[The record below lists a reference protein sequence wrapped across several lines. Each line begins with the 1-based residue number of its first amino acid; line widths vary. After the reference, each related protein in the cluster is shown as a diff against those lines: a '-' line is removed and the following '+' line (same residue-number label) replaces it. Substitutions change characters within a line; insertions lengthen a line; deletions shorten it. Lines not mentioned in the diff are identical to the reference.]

1 MKRQILILAAT
12 LLAGSMLCAAP
23 RPGRASKPNVV
34 DREVNAL
41 LRERGLTPSGPA
53 ENDYLARRIYL
64 VMTARIPTADQ
75 TRAFLRNPDRIA
87 LVDSLLASE
96 GWVELQV
103 LRWGDMLRIKSEF
116 PSCMWPNAVQAYNK
130 WLTDRFR
137 SGVGYDQIVY
147 SLLTATGS
155 NFRQPAVNFFR
166 AGNDRSPAKFASDA
180 ALLFLGR
187 RSAPESWQPFFSQV
201 KFKSSKEWK
210 EDILWL
216 DIDVPEPPRP
226 VRLEGREIPLRHGE
240 DWRVPFAQ
248 WMTAPGHREFARAF
262 CNRLWSWLMGYGI
275 IEPVDDL
282 SGGPVN
288 PALLDAL
295 TDFFLESH
303 YDIRA
308 LAREI
313 LTSEAFAR
321 STRTAAGNQADATG
335 RLGSHYPLR
344 RLDSEPLN
352 DAVCDITGVPD
363 LYASRAPEPF
373 TNYPPGTR
381 AVEVGDGTVTT
392 PQLDLFGRPSRD
404 VALESGRDGSVNAK
418 QALYLLN
425 ATTLQE
431 KLARSPW
438 LESLDKGDRD
448 PEGAVR
454 EIYLRVLS
462 REATPA
468 EVEAVLRWSSRFSGY
483 TRFRKTNESL
493 VWALLNSDEFIFLN

>member
-1 MKRQILILAAT
+1 MKRIFLFLVAG
-12 LLAGSMLCAAP
+12 LLVTAPLGAGP
-23 RPGRASKPNVV
+23 RGGKAQQSNVV

-41 LRERGLTPSGPA
+41 LQERGLTPSGPA

-87 LVDSLLASE
+87 LIDSLLASD
-96 GWVELQV
+96 GWVEMQV
-103 LRWGDMLRIKSEF
+103 MRWGDMLRIKSEF

-137 SGVGYDQIVY
+137 SGEGYDKIVY
-147 SLLTATGS
+147 ALLTASGS
-155 NFRQPAVNFFR
+155 NFREPAVNFFR

-187 RSAPESWQPFFSQV
+187 RNAPESWQQFFKQV

-216 DIDVPEPPRP
+216 DIDAPEPWQP
-226 VRLEGREIPLRHGE
+226 VNLEGRSITLRHGE

-248 WMTAPGHREFARAF
+248 WMTAPDHREFARAF

-275 IEPVDDL
+275 IDPVDDL
-282 SGGPVN
+282 TGANVN
-288 PALLDAL
+288 PALLEAL
-295 TDFFLESH
+295 TDLFLASG
-303 YDIRA
+303 YDIRT

-313 LTSEAFAR
+313 LTSETFAR
-321 STRTAAGNQADATG
+321 STHTAPGNQADAMG

-344 RLDSEPLN
+344 RLDSEALN

-363 LYASRAPEPF
+363 LYSSRAPEPF

-425 ATTLQE
+425 STTIQE
-431 KLARSPW
+431 KLSKSPW
-438 LESLDKGDRD
+438 LDSLDKGDRD
-448 PEGAVR
+448 ATRVVQ

-468 EVEAVLRWSSRFSGY
+468 EIDAVLRWSTRFPAY
-483 TRFRKTNESL
+483 TRFRKTNEAL
-493 VWALLNSDEFIFLN
+493 IWALLNSDEFIFMN